1 MAVGLDPP
9 SEPLRRLAAS
19 AWRFR
24 WSVELE
30 AEARF
35 LRIAGRLEGIGA
47 AAELV
52 DRARRASSDEARHA
66 TLCAGLAFTYGEPVP
81 VAGRVEPPEIAPPDW
96 PLRERVL
103 YELVAACCISETE
116 SLAVLTTLLESAH
129 APALRSVLH
138 QLASD
143 EVGHARLGWA
153 HLAGEH
159 SAGATAFLGPL
170 LPAMLEGSVDADLFR
185 PVDADREAQPLLLHG
200 VLPHRLKGELF
211 ARTLEQVVFPGLET
225 FGVDTEQARAWL
237 AGRVEGFS

>member
-1 MAVGLDPP
+1 MAVVLDPP
-9 SEPLRRLAAS
+9 PEPLRRLAAS

-35 LRIAGRLEGIGA
+35 RRIARRLEELGA

-52 DRARRASSDEARHA
+52 ERSRCASSDERRHA
-66 TLCAGLAFTYGEPVP
+66 ALCAELAATYGAPVP
-81 VAGRVEPPEIAPPDW
+81 AAGRVEPPEIAPADR
-96 PLRERVL
+96 PLRERAL
-103 YELVAACCISETE
+103 YEVVAACCISETE
-116 SLAVLTTLLESAH
+116 SLAVLTTLLEAVRTPS
-129 APALRSVLH
+129 LRSVLH
-138 QLASD
+138 RLASD

-185 PVDADREAQPLLLHG
+185 PLEAEREAEPLLLHG
-200 VLPHRLKGELF
+200 VLPHRLKGEIF
-211 ARTLEQVVFPGLET
+211 ARTLEQVVFPGLEAC
-225 FGVDTEQARAWL
+225 GVDTEPARGWL
-237 AGRVEGFS
+237 AERAGGR